1 MTANSLTANLVSPN
15 NVNNFDWNT
24 QNVEI
29 ILRNTINLYPKENG
43 RKYSDN
49 KYFVDQLYKR
59 KFLFEE
65 RYKEINGDGLFNT
78 EEDMKYVL
86 SNLAPEAYREVV

>member
-1 MTANSLTANLVSPN
+1 MNDLTANLVSPN

-65 RYKEINGDGLFNT
+65 DYDEINGGLFGIG

-86 SNLAPEAYREVV
+86 SNLAPETYREIV